1 MKYPSLRLKV
11 IAGLMW
17 TLSCAATLAA
27 GSLSEAVVRIH
38 CHQAAGSG
46 TLIHA
51 HQGTG
56 YILTAAHVVESGG
69 ETQAQWHNGYTAIAT
84 LAAADAQLDV
94 ALLRVTPPADATTIE
109 LAESDHWPQRG
120 ETVEL
125 IGYGGGRLRHWQ
137 ASVNGYAMT
146 DGIGR
151 HQTLS
156 LHTQTIGGDSGGAI
170 VWRGKL
176 VGVIWGGPLAGPRGP
191 MLATHGTSCVA
202 IGPFLTKHNIDLTAP
217 ALAQIIRPVAPD
229 CPDGSCP
236 LPVRISPPRQPRVP
250 DQRPPTADQQQ
261 LLDAVAR
268 LEKRLAELE
277 QHPNLNVNIN
287 DVSQRLIDL
296 MAADP
301 RFRGPPGQNGRDG
314 ADGST
319 APVDVDQLTN
329 RIRQRLAGSIRVRVE
344 PIRDKVTR

>member
-1 MKYPSLRLKV
+1 MKHRSLPLKI
-11 IAGLMW
+11 IAGLTWM
-17 TLSCAATLAA
+17 LSCAASLAA
-27 GSLSEAVVRIH
+27 GSFSEAVVRIH
-38 CHQAAGSG
+38 CRQSAGSG
-46 TLIHA
+46 ALIHV
-51 HQGTG
+51 HGSSG
-56 YILTAAHVVESGG
+56 YVLTAAHVVEGG
-69 ETQAQWHNGYTAIAT
+69 GQAQAQWHDGYTAIAT
-84 LAAADAQLDV
+84 LVAADAQLDV
-94 ALLRVTPPADATTIE
+94 ALLRVTPPANAITIK

-120 ETVEL
+120 EMVEL

-137 ASVNGYAMT
+137 ASVNGYVMT

-170 VWRGKL
+170 IWRGKL

-202 IGPFLTKHNIDLTAP
+202 IGPFLVKHGVDLTAP

-229 CPDGSCP
+229 CRDGSCP
-236 LPVRISPPRQPRVP
+236 LPMRISPPRRPHIP
-250 DQRPPTADQQQ
+250 DQRPPKADQQQ

-268 LEKRLAELE
+268 LEKRIAELE

-296 MAADP
+296 MATDP
-301 RFRGPPGQNGRDG
+301 RFRGPPGADGRDG
-314 ADGST
+314 ANGST
-319 APVDVDQLTN
+319 APVDVDQLTD

-344 PIRDKVTR
+344 PVR